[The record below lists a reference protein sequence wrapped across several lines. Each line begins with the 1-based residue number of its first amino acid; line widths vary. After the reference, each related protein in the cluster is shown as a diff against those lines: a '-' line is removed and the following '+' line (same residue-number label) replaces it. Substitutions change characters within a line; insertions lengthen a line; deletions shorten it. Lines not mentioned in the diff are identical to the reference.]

1 MSGFMHKPDNSRSHQ
16 AMEEKV
22 KYIYPYTWSIS
33 ESGDFATMFF
43 SGSATLGQCHYCHFA
58 DNFKAF

>member
-1 MSGFMHKPDNSRSHQ
+1 MSGFMHKPDNSMSHE

-22 KYIYPYTWSIS
+22 KYIYPYTGPIS

-43 SGSATLGQCHYCHFA
+43 SGSATLGQMPLSPFC
-58 DNFKAF
+58 